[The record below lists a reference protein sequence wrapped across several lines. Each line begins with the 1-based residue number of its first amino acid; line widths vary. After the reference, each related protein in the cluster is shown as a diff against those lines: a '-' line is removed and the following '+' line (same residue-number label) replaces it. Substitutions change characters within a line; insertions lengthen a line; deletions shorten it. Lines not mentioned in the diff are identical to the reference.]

1 MSDDEERPM
10 QLVRHNK
17 PQDDTSVGGVSSK
30 PLLVEKAVADSSEE
44 VREKPS
50 LFRRIGSKLK
60 RKGGKQAPDATLKE
74 ALEEVLEEHEQSAM
88 MMAPEEKTMF
98 RNMLEFADLTVSD
111 IMVPRT
117 DIVAVEDTISLD
129 DLKKHVLEQ
138 RHTRIPVYTDT
149 LDTIRGFIH
158 IKDLVPM
165 LSGDEPYDLAKLVR
179 HMPFIPPSMRII
191 DLLFTMR
198 HSGSHIAI
206 VIDEYGG
213 TDGLVTMEDLVEE
226 IVGEIQDEHDD
237 EEQQEHF
244 IWINENVIEADA
256 RVRVDRLEEEMA
268 LAIRSEEDD
277 DDFDTIGGLIFFH
290 LGRVPARGEVV
301 NQPAIGLKFEI
312 LEADSRRIRKVRIT
326 RTRPSGQSLVE

>member
-1 MSDDEERPM
+1 MCGVKDEADPAM
-10 QLVRHNK
+10 QPVRNNK
-17 PQDDTSVGGVSSK
+17 PQNDNGADEASR
-30 PLLVEKAVADSSEE
+30 PRLVEKTQTDTDG
-44 VREKPS
+44 REKS
-50 LFRRIGSKLK
+50 SFLKRIGSKLK
-60 RKGGKQAPDATLKE
+60 RKSRQVPDASLKE
-74 ALEEVLEEHEQSAM
+74 ALEEVLEEHEQSAI

-117 DIVAVEDTISLD
+117 DILAVEDTITLD
-129 DLKKHVLEQ
+129 NLKKHVLEQ
-138 RHTRIPVYTDT
+138 RHTRIPVYSGT

-165 LSGDEPYDLAKLVR
+165 LSGDEPYDLGKLIR

-198 HSGSHIAI
+198 HSGSHMAI

-237 EEQQEHF
+237 EEQEELF
-244 IWINENVIEADA
+244 VWVSENIIEADA
-256 RVRVDRLEEEMA
+256 RVRVDRLEEEMQVT
-268 LAIRSEEDD
+268 IRSEEDD

-301 NQPAIGLKFEI
+301 SQSAVGLKFEI

-326 RTRPSGQSLVE
+326 RIKPAASLLAE